1 MTPIDI
7 IKNSLLKDQLSH
19 LYLLVGNQGDYRD
32 QMILDIVQTLVSDS
46 VSNKTELIEK
56 QKVTWVES
64 ETQVIKKDQI
74 QQLFNEFSK
83 TSLQNQ
89 RKVYVI
95 EDAEKLNV
103 SSANTLLKFMEEP
116 DSKTSIGILVT
127 NNQQSLLDTI
137 VSRSHILKIN
147 EPSIKERKEQFQTL
161 DIAPLEIEVFSILYQ
176 NKKDVLEALENPLI
190 QEMMILFKHIVVDMH
205 HKNFIYD
212 LYEYSGCLNDKQTL
226 SSFLQILFR
235 YFTDLKTEQSHIHF
249 QSLSSHIQ
257 RIAEQIDALLLEE
270 TLQSIQSILKQMR
283 YFVQTELQKRHVL
296 HMIQEVFQ
304 S

>member
-1 MTPIDI
+1 MTPIEI

-46 VSNKTELIEK
+46 ASNKTELIEK

-116 DSKTSIGILVT
+116 DSKT
-127 NNQQSLLDTI
+127 
-137 VSRSHILKIN
+137 
-147 EPSIKERKEQFQTL
+147 
-161 DIAPLEIEVFSILYQ
+161 
-176 NKKDVLEALENPLI
+176 
-190 QEMMILFKHIVVDMH
+190 
-205 HKNFIYD
+205 
-212 LYEYSGCLNDKQTL
+212 
-226 SSFLQILFR
+226 
-235 YFTDLKTEQSHIHF
+235 
-249 QSLSSHIQ
+249 
-257 RIAEQIDALLLEE
+257 
-270 TLQSIQSILKQMR
+270 
-283 YFVQTELQKRHVL
+283 
-296 HMIQEVFQ
+296 
-304 S
+304 